1 MSPNVIAYII
11 IIYLNKN
18 VYVFRCLLGHA
29 RLRFLLPI
37 STIENA
43 IMMMNIWRNHLTL
56 HLQHLIH
63 DALRTTK
70 TLYRTHSKCGWNEIE
85 IVGGFQSADLCA
97 TFTSNRSDKKQAI
110 DCPHQPIN
118 ICRSNRKSVQII
130 LLQSWDNLTFVQ
142 DHPRVNSS
150 NQRYPKNS
158 ALIRSS
164 QHGGDDQR
172 GFDNS
177 VWGSETRNQWIAQKG
192 E

>member
-110 DCPHQPIN
+110 DCLHPSTSADQTERVSRLYYSNPEITSRL
-118 ICRSNRKSVQII
+118 CRTIREWI
-130 LLQSWDNLTFVQ
+130 LLTKGI
-142 DHPRVNSS
+142 PRIV
-150 NQRYPKNS
+150 
-158 ALIRSS
+158 
-164 QHGGDDQR
+164 H
-172 GFDNS
+172 
-177 VWGSETRNQWIAQKG
+177 
-192 E
+192 